1 MLPLRFHVSRLTKPA
16 IWADDNGRREMTM
29 GLLWLLVILLIIFAI
44 FGGVAVNSW
53 LWLLLIIVLV
63 LVLVGYA

>member
-1 MLPLRFHVSRLTKPA
+1 LTLPETGY
-16 IWADDNGRREMTM
+16 WGEDNGRREMTM
-29 GLLWLLVILLIIFAI
+29 GLLWLLVILLILLAVV
-44 FGGVAVNSW
+44 GGVAVNNW